1 MHKITQIFKKE
12 MLTFF
17 RDKKALV
24 TLFLPI
30 LIYPVFMIFLIGIMN
45 VVQSGNQKELLTL
58 HINEKVPEEVVAFLT
73 EDTILEIKRVSYD
86 TDTIK
91 SLDYSE
97 VNGYLSISTTENEN
111 IPVYTLNYH
120 SNYDA
125 SLRVLDEIETLFEEY
140 TQKQKLNRLES
151 VNLAEAY
158 SEMVSIE
165 HVDITGEGE
174 SRIVSMLLGMVLP
187 FIIVLYGIVGTNILS
202 SDLSAGEKE
211 RATLETIFSVPI
223 KRYEIITGKLL
234 ACTTVGL
241 ISGGINIL
249 SMFPLIMLLSSSFG
263 DVEIQ
268 ISFGLMLFLMVQLVP
283 IMIMCSALFIGIGMF
298 ARTYQESQSYASVA
312 LIALMGLTYVFLIP
326 DLEAGPVVY
335 ALPITNAMM
344 LMKEAFLGSYP
355 WPSIIQVFIINMGIA
370 VLSVVFMNMV
380 FKNDRVIFGGDSQ

>member
-1 MHKITQIFKKE
+1 MSKIIQIFKKE
-12 MLTFF
+12 MLSFF

-45 VVQSGNQKELLTL
+45 VVESSNDQELLTL
-58 HINEKVPEEVVAFLT
+58 YVDESVSEQVIQFLD
-73 EDTILEIKRVSYD
+73 EDEMLELKRVTFDSEA
-86 TDTIK
+86 IE
-91 SLDYSE
+91 SIDYSE
-97 VNGYLSISTTENEN
+97 VEGYLSATGSDSLTN
-111 IPVYTLNYH
+111 YTLNYH
-120 SNYDA
+120 TSYDD
-125 SLRVLDEIETLFEEY
+125 SIRLFDEVETLFEDYAES
-140 TQKQKLNRLES
+140 QKLIKLES
-151 VNLAEAY
+151 VNLADAYNEA
-158 SEMVSIE
+158 VTIE
-165 HVDITGEGE
+165 HVDITGEGD

-211 RATLETIFSVPI
+211 RATLETIFSVPV

-234 ACTTVGL
+234 ACTSVGL

-249 SMFPLIMLLSSSFG
+249 SMFPLIILLSNSFG
-263 DVEIQ
+263 DVDIN
-268 ISFGLMLFLMVQLVP
+268 ISFGLLIFLMFQLVP

-312 LIALMGLTYVFLIP
+312 LIALMGLTYIFLIP
-326 DLEAGPVVY
+326 DLEASTFIY

-355 WPSIIQVFIINMGIA
+355 WIFILQVFLINMGIA
-370 VLSVVFMNMV
+370 VASVFFMNFV
-380 FKNDRVIFGGDSQ
+380 FKNDRVMFGGDSR